1 MLFCV
6 YNNNYNYGMMCFLS
20 QVASS
25 VKCLSMKEL
34 KNQLKKESC
43 YTALLTTARIRGVEK
58 VSVTNLETDANTAQ
72 VMYITV
78 HDCVCANFP
87 FLTMDR
93 SMVIRKFNRS
103 ELAQKIHASRH

>member
-1 MLFCV
+1 MF
-6 YNNNYNYGMMCFLS
+6 FLS

-58 VSVTNLETDANTAQ
+58 VSVTNLETDANAAQ

-78 HDCVCANFP
+78 HDCVCAIYS
-87 FLTMDR
+87 LLYTCTQ
-93 SMVIRKFNRS
+93 SMVIKKFNRS